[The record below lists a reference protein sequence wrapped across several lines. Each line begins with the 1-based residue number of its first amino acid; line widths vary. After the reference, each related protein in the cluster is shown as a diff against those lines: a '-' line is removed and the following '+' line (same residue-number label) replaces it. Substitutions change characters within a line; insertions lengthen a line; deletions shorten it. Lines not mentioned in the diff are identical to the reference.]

1 MDSSWAWRNSCAF
14 KPWTSRYESWTSA
27 NLFLVLIIDWSSILF
42 MLNDNITWDI
52 DQINNV
58 FLFQVSDNTST
69 SFQPVASW
77 QGLSFT
83 YRRHKPKSTPNP
95 WVGSFL
101 QHRHSINFPQKGWDQ
116 PRRGCPED
124 TCRKKLSWMPN
135 PPESMESL
143 GFVITCSLGNPLK
156 SRRDRLGSFD
166 NFAILQFC
174 NFEKLF

>member
-1 MDSSWAWRNSCAF
+1 MVVYLHLKYFCEGYLGFWDYLFWLITIMEYKFAFSHFWAWRNSCAF

-124 TCRKKLSWMPN
+124 TCGIP
-135 PPESMESL
+135 
-143 GFVITCSLGNPLK
+143 GFRSIPH
-156 SRRDRLGSFD
+156 GSD
-166 NFAILQFC
+166 ISHV
-174 NFEKLF
+174 